1 MRMSAIQEL
10 QDAARA
16 VAERVAA
23 ATVTI
28 GRQGRG
34 TGVVIGPGQVLT
46 NAHNLRDRTT
56 QVGFADG
63 RAVQGEVVG
72 RDVDGDLAVLRVD
85 TGDVLPLEWAPE
97 APTAGSVVFAASRG
111 GHRLRVTWGLVS
123 SADLEFRG
131 PRGRRIAGSVEH
143 TAPLARGS
151 SGGPLLDTEGR
162 LVAVNTHRAGAGFYL
177 ARPADD
183 ALRARVAELAAGRSV
198 TRRTL
203 GVALAPAHVAT
214 RLRRAVGLPE
224 RDGLLIRGV
233 EDGSPAARAGL
244 VEGDLVV
251 AVGDRPVT
259 TVDGLLDAL
268 DGVGDGA
275 TLSLTV
281 VRGTEERAVAV
292 SFDPAATG
300 GEDGTA

>member
-1 MRMSAIQEL
+1 MSAIQEL
-10 QDAARA
+10 QDATRA

-63 RAVQGEVVG
+63 RSLQGELAG
-72 RDVDGDLAVLRVD
+72 SDVDGDLAVLRVD
-85 TGDVLPLEWAPE
+85 TGDVTPLEWAPE

-111 GHRLRVTWGLVS
+111 GHRFRVTWGLVS
-123 SADLEFRG
+123 GADQAFRG

-162 LVAVNTHRAGAGFYL
+162 LVGVNTHRVGAGFYL
-177 ARPADD
+177 ARPADE
-183 ALRARVAELAAGRSV
+183 ALRARVAELAAGHSV

-203 GVALAPAHVAT
+203 GVALAPAHVAA

-224 RDGLLIRGV
+224 RDGLLVRGV

-244 VEGDLVV
+244 VQGDLI
-251 AVGDRPVT
+251 VGVGANPVT
-259 TVDGLLDAL
+259 AVDELLDVLDGLAD
-268 DGVGDGA
+268 DA
-275 TLSLTV
+275 TLELTV

-292 SFDPAATG
+292 SFGPAAEG